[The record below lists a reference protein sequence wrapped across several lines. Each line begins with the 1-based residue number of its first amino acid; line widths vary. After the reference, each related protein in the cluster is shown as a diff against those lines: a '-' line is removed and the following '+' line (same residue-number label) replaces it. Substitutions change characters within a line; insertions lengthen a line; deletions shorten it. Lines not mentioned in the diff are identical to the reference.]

1 MITKLS
7 KILTAAALA
16 TVSLL
21 PVSSSKIQ
29 AYDAVYGDVSV
40 SADADSLTIGN
51 EAIERTFSME
61 GGTLRTAEIVNKRT
75 DGGNTVFTPAE
86 GSEEFIISLTK
97 EQREPEPAIDRSGWS
112 ATADS

>member
-86 GSEEFIISLTK
+86 GSEEFIIK
-97 EQREPEPAIDRSGWS
+97 MKQKRRRRSIISIWNIS
-112 ATADS
+112 R